1 MKIEFSKK
9 DYKKLDKLFW
19 ELRGTRLGWEAEE
32 LLDDFGEILDK
43 LEKTKAKYPADKF
56 KGISTKYNKLEK

>member
-19 ELRGTRLGWEAEE
+19 ELRGTRLGWEAEK

-43 LEKTKAKYPADKF
+43 LEKRLGLDE
-56 KGISTKYNKLEK
+56 N